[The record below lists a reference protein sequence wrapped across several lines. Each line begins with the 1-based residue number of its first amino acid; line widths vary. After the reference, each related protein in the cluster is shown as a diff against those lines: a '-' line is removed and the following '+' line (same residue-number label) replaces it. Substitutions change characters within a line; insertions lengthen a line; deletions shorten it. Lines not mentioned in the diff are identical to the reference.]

1 MFRGS
6 YHPKAFLMRKR
17 NVGRGLTARTEI
29 ISSLE
34 GNSSTASVL
43 GEKTGSSYS
52 SVLYH
57 LHSMED
63 EHTVV
68 REGGKPYTWKLTG
81 MGQKTLNEIQAASSA
96 RGRVPRQVSKEPLDH
111 S

>member
-6 YHPKAFLMRKR
+6 YHAKAFLTHKR
-17 NVGRGLTARTEI
+17 NVGRGLTARTKI

-34 GNSSTASVL
+34 EDSTTASIL
-43 GEKTGSSYS
+43 SEKTGSSYS

-63 EHTVV
+63 EHVV
-68 REGGKPYTWKLTG
+68 AREGRKPYTWKLTG
-81 MGQKTLNEIQAASSA
+81 IGQKTLNEI
-96 RGRVPRQVSKEPLDH
+96 
-111 S
+111 